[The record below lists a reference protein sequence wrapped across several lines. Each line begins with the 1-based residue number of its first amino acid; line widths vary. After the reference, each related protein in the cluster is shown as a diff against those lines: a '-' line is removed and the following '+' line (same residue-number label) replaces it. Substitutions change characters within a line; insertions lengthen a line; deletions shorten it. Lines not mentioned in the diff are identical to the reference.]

1 MSILSAQAETRILI
15 PNIAWEIFESLAA
28 SDCAG
33 TRFTYNKGL
42 LEIMSPSI
50 EHEWL
55 HRALGRMIDTITEEL
70 NIPVLSAGS
79 TTLKLQLEE
88 RGLEP
93 DECYYL
99 ANEARMRGKR
109 ELDLSIDPPPDL
121 AIEVDISRS
130 SIDKLA
136 IYSAIGVPELWFC
149 NGESLRVYQLQDDG
163 RYLECESSAAFT
175 FLDLKE
181 IMRCIRRIEQLGET
195 AWSRWFRGW
204 VKGQYGHM
212 AR

>member
-1 MSILSAQAETRILI
+1 MSIFSAQAETRILI
-15 PNIAWEIFESLAA
+15 PNIAWEIFEALAD

-33 TRFTYNKGL
+33 TRFTFNKGL

-93 DECYYL
+93 DECYFL

-130 SIDKLA
+130 TLDKLT
-136 IYSAIGVPELWFC
+136 INSAICVPELWFC
-149 NGESLRVYQLQDDG
+149 NGESL
-163 RYLECESSAAFT
+163 
-175 FLDLKE
+175 
-181 IMRCIRRIEQLGET
+181 
-195 AWSRWFRGW
+195 
-204 VKGQYGHM
+204 
-212 AR
+212 